1 MAVDKNKN
9 LDAIG
14 IKFDIKKAFNT
25 IENLS
30 QDLRDQAY
38 KLDIDKAK
46 SKLKSPPF
54 WPNFGVGLGLGL
66 TYVAL
71 QKMNLNPGVLWLVA
85 SGIFIGRS
93 LKIASITEPFRDLIE
108 KPLKFNLIDLN
119 SNKVLSKS
127 DLLNIGA
134 ELPDP
139 IKFYELGDSNFKF
152 KISKPNLTETKNGV
166 SEFIKKETKNAGKP
180 DEEHS
185 YTWDNQKSAEYAL
198 VFDEESLSTIKQ
210 ILQIYE
216 RTETQKKVDAIKPY
230 AIPAVGGSLMYLLAQ
245 KFDKPSKPN
254 FNTPSA
260 SDIVPSNASD
270 LTTVQRRRSPTR
282 KELIRRLNK

>member
-54 WPNFGVGLGLGL
+54 GPNIGVGLGLGL
-66 TYVAL
+66 TYMAL

-93 LKIASITEPFRDLIE
+93 LKIASITEPFRNLIE
-108 KPLKFNLIDLN
+108 KPLTFNLIDLN

-152 KISKPNLTETKNGV
+152 KISKPNLTDTKNGV

-216 RTETQKKVDAIKPY
+216 RTETQKKWMQL
-230 AIPAVGGSLMYLLAQ
+230 SLMLYLQLL
-245 KFDKPSKPN
+245 
-254 FNTPSA
+254 
-260 SDIVPSNASD
+260 V
-270 LTTVQRRRSPTR
+270 L
-282 KELIRRLNK
+282 